1 MIFLLHGKS
10 NHGGDNINFTMIVVS
25 EQYYVLLIDS

>member
-25 EQYYVLLIDS
+25 EQYYVLCLIN

>member
-10 NHGGDNINFTMIVVS
+10 NHGGDSINFTMIVVS
-25 EQYYVLLIDS
+25 EQYYV